1 MMAEDGIHQRRIRV
15 QTLQSKGYNINAI
28 ASAVG
33 AHRNTVRSDLR
44 SMNTGRFT
52 VINDHDL
59 DEILAIFFLHGTN
72 SRKDHGTNSRK
83 DHGKTYFVGVVVVVV
98 THKYDETMRFWLARQ
113 IGSFLIFIFFFTG
126 RTHEKTT
133 GPTHKK
139 TTDLSFCCC
148 ANGARHKPRAF

>member
-15 QTLQSKGYNINAI
+15 QTLLSKGYNTNAI

-59 DEILAIFFLHGTN
+59 DEILAIFF
-72 SRKDHGTNSRK
+72 
-83 DHGKTYFVGVVVVVV
+83 
-98 THKYDETMRFWLARQ
+98 
-113 IGSFLIFIFFFTG
+113 FTG

-133 GPTHKK
+133 GPTHEK
-139 TTDLSFCCC
+139 TTERLTLLVLL
-148 ANGARHKPRAF
+148 